1 MTMQDAHLV
10 LHGIAVKKYATVEDI
25 GSVTALDPAVVAS
38 LVNEAVAKGRASEAN
53 GKYLLTPIGQ
63 VTLKSSYSKVY
74 GRLRKDAEF
83 LSAYET
89 FEQINNDLKQAI
101 TDWQTVE
108 VGGQMVPNDH
118 GDEDYDAAV
127 IDRIGNIHERV
138 ERVLDR
144 LGAQESRLA
153 IYGEKLLLAL
163 ERAEDGD
170 ISWVSDATIES
181 YHTVWFELHED
192 LLRIIGREREEH

>member
-89 FEQINNDLKQAI
+89 FEQINNNLKQAI

-153 IYGEKLLLAL
+153 IYGEKLLVAL

-192 LLRIIGREREEH
+192 LLRIMGREREEH

>member
-153 IYGEKLLLAL
+153 IYGEKLLVAL

>member
-1 MTMQDAHLV
+1 MTMQEAHLV
-10 LHGIAVKKYATVEDI
+10 LHGIAVKKYATVADI
-25 GSVTALDPAVVAS
+25 GSVTALDPAVVAP
-38 LVNEAVAKGRASEAN
+38 LVSEAVAKGRASEAN

-63 VTLKSSYSKVY
+63 VTLKSAYSKVY
-74 GRLRKDAEF
+74 GQLRKDAEF

-101 TDWQTVE
+101 TDWQTIE

-127 IDRIGNIHERV
+127 IDRIGSLHERV
-138 ERVLDR
+138 ERVLER
-144 LGAQESRLA
+144 LGAQEGRIA
-153 IYGEKLLLAL
+153 VYGEKLLTAL

-170 ISWVSDATIES
+170 ISWISDATIES

-192 LLRIIGREREEH
+192 LLRIMGREREEH

>member
-153 IYGEKLLLAL
+153 IYGEKLLVAL

-192 LLRIIGREREEH
+192 LLRIMGREREEH

>member
-25 GSVTALDPAVVAS
+25 SSVTALDPAVVAS
-38 LVNEAVAKGRASEAN
+38 LVNEAVAKGRANEAN

-89 FEQINNDLKQAI
+89 FEQINNDLKQAV

-153 IYGEKLLLAL
+153 IYGEKLLVAL

-192 LLRIIGREREEH
+192 LLRIMGREREEH